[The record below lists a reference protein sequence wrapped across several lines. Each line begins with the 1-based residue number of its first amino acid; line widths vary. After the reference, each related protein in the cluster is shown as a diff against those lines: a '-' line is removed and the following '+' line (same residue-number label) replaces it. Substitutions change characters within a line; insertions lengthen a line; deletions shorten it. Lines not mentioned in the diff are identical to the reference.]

1 MGEINIKNFYYL
13 LNFGFVLL
21 YIISYFG
28 LWSKSPKYL
37 DILNEVYKIFIALVL
52 LYFFNPWSKEKLND
66 FHKKIACSAG
76 FLLILTSSISG
87 IFKSIPIIRKLPYLN
102 KVLSAKKLFI

>member
-1 MGEINIKNFYYL
+1 MKEINIKNFYYL

-37 DILNEVYKIFIALVL
+37 DILNKVYKIFIALVL
-52 LYFFNPWSKEKLND
+52 IFFFNPWSKEKLND
-66 FHKKIACSAG
+66 FHKKIAFSAG
-76 FLLILTSSISG
+76 FLLFFTSSITE
-87 IFKSIPIIRKLPYLN
+87 IFKSIM
-102 KVLSAKKLFI
+102 